1 MDNRGFGRVAVLGLA
16 LWFGCCG
23 MPASGHAGDLQLYT
37 LDAPPMT
44 MVEAP
49 VGDHAHGFVADIAI
63 EAAKRAGFDLD
74 LQFLPWMR
82 GQQLAAE
89 GENALITPLARTP
102 EREAS
107 YSWVAPICHLQ
118 RAFATLDRPVDS
130 FEDARL
136 HLHSILV
143 GRGSAQE
150 ATLRSLGF
158 DDGRLQHVEIGL
170 SETDMLRLGRVDAW
184 FNSTVETEWKW
195 RRSGQTAPLVFGKT
209 LYVDEIYL
217 ACSRRCSALILD
229 RLRAAL
235 AAMTEDGTATRI
247 ERRYLGS
254 T

>member
-1 MDNRGFGRVAVLGLA
+1 MNIFARGCAVGIV
-16 LWFGCCG
+16 LWFAGFAV
-23 MPASGHAGDLQLYT
+23 MVSAHAEDLQLFT

-49 VGDHAHGFVADIAI
+49 VGEHAHGFVGDIAV
-63 EAAKRAGFDLD
+63 EAAKRAGYTTN
-74 LQFLPWMR
+74 LQFLPWVR

-89 GENALITPLARTP
+89 GDNALITPLARTP

-107 YSWVAPICHLQ
+107 YTWVAPIYQLQ
-118 RAFATLDRPVDS
+118 RAFATLDRQIDS
-130 FEDARL
+130 FDDARL

-150 ATLRSLGF
+150 GTLRSMGF

-170 SETDMLRLGRVDAW
+170 SEIDMLRMGRVDAW

-195 RRSGQTAPLVFGKT
+195 RRSGQTAPLVFGRT
-209 LYVDEIYL
+209 LYTDEIYL
-217 ACSRRCSALILD
+217 ACSKHCAPALVE

-235 AAMTEDGTATRI
+235 AAVLADGTATQI
-247 ERRYLGS
+247 EARYLGS
-254 T
+254 S